1 MRDLVCDQYFY
12 CDLRVKEDELKAKE
26 FLETQKSEL
35 LQHSLFDDPFVTTIS
50 VLNDFALPKAKR
62 FAQLYYPH
70 ILRTRLY
77 QANALGICPDEKL
90 QGVLSNILHDEYGL
104 GDLSQSHMQLYRK
117 FIEALGMTPQPSE
130 QLEIIPELQ
139 MYISTMMRLT
149 QSENW
154 MSAVAA
160 VGVASEYAIPK
171 YYGLLLQGLR
181 KINGI
186 TDDDL
191 SLFVGHITLDIEHAE
206 QIEEAILPYLD
217 TTENQDKFMQG
228 IQMNMNARKVF
239 HAGLFREVFQ

>member
-1 MRDLVCDQYFY
+1 M
-12 CDLRVKEDELKAKE
+12 KAKD
-26 FLETQKSEL
+26 FLETQKTEL
-35 LQHSLFDDPFVTTIS
+35 LEHPLFEDPFVTTIS
-50 VLNDFALPKAKR
+50 TLDEFSLPKAQR

-77 QANALGICPDEKL
+77 QANALGICPDEQL

-104 GDLSQSHMQLYRK
+104 GDLSQSHMQQYRK
-117 FIEALGMTPQPSE
+117 FIEALDLTPAPAE

-181 KINGI
+181 KIKGI
-186 TDDDL
+186 SDDDL
-191 SLFVGHITLDIEHAE
+191 ALFVGHITLDIEHAQ

-217 TTENQDKFMQG
+217 DIENQNKFVQG
-228 IQMNMNARKVF
+228 IKINMNARKVF
-239 HAGLFREVFQ
+239 HMGLYREVFTMNRAHT

>member
-1 MRDLVCDQYFY
+1 
-12 CDLRVKEDELKAKE
+12 LKAKE
-26 FLETQKSEL
+26 FLETQKTEL
-35 LQHSLFDDPFVTTIS
+35 LQHSLFGDPFVTTIS
-50 VLNDFALPKAKR
+50 TLNEFALPKAQR

-77 QANALGICPDEKL
+77 QANALGICPDEQL

-104 GDLSQSHMQLYRK
+104 GDLSQSHMQQYRK
-117 FIEALGMTPQPSE
+117 FMQALGVTPAPAE

-181 KINGI
+181 KIKGI

-191 SLFVGHITLDIEHAE
+191 TLFVGHITLDLDHAQ
-206 QIEEAILPYLD
+206 QIEDAILPYLD
-217 TTENQDKFMQG
+217 DKDNQNKFVQG
-228 IQMNMNARKVF
+228 IQLNMNARKVF
-239 HAGLFREVFQ
+239 HVGLFREIFETSGASS

>member
-1 MRDLVCDQYFY
+1 M
-12 CDLRVKEDELKAKE
+12 KAEE
-26 FLETQKSEL
+26 FFEKQKSEL
-35 LQHSLFDDPFVTTIS
+35 LQHSLFEDPFVRTIS
-50 VLNDFALPKAKR
+50 SLDQFDQSKAQRFAL
-62 FAQLYYPH
+62 LYYPH

-77 QANALGICPDEKL
+77 QANALGICPDEQI
-90 QGVLSNILHDEYGL
+90 QGVLSNILYDEYGL

-117 FIEALGMTPQPSE
+117 FIQALDITPAPAG

-171 YYGLLLQGLR
+171 YYALLLKGLR
-181 KINGI
+181 KIKGI
-186 TDDDL
+186 TDEDL

-206 QIEEAILPYLD
+206 QIEKAILPYLD
-217 TTENQDKFMQG
+217 EKENQDKFVQG
-228 IQMNMNARKVF
+228 IQINMNARKVF
-239 HAGLFREVFQ
+239 HAGLFREVFEANTSK